1 MLHFMTYEFKYEF
14 MYVKNIM
21 KSYVNLKSG
30 LWGKKA
36 APGLD
41 AVLESKV
48 KIVSHGF

>member
-1 MLHFMTYEFKYEF
+1 
-14 MYVKNIM
+14 M

-30 LWGKKA
+30 GKKA
-36 APGLD
+36 APGLE